1 MGEKF
6 RISLEAARVNA
17 GLTQKDV
24 CKALKVSTTTMC
36 LWERGDRVPPAD
48 KARALCDLYRLPMD
62 CINFCRK
69 G

>member
-1 MGEKF
+1 MGEKI

-24 CKALKVSTTTMC
+24 CKTLNVSATTIW
-36 LWERGDRVPPAD
+36 LWERGDRVPTAD
-48 KARALCDLYRLPMD
+48 KARALCDLYKMPMD